1 MSHHES
7 NPEDGKALDR
17 ELNGKECYGCC
28 RRGLL
33 AIRGIFGFG
42 AIGCYFWAIQL
53 LPIQDAMVLTFL
65 APLWVALLGPIFI
78 KETPS
83 K

>member
-1 MSHHES
+1 MVI
-7 NPEDGKALDR
+7 GFKAHSVYL
-17 ELNGKECYGCC
+17 LTYKTECSLGNC

-33 AIRGIFGFG
+33 AIRGLFGFG

-78 KETPS
+78 KEKPS

>member
-1 MSHHES
+1 M
-7 NPEDGKALDR
+7 
-17 ELNGKECYGCC
+17 
-28 RRGLL
+28 
-33 AIRGIFGFG
+33 RGIFGFG
-42 AIGCYFWAIQL
+42 AIGCYFWAIRL

-83 K
+83 RCSPFHQSPESPF